1 MTVINTSISALT
13 AQNAQRSANNMMGL
27 AMQRLSTGQRIN
39 SAKDGAAGL
48 AISQKMI
55 ADVRG
60 LAVAI
65 DALPLSYSGLNKIS
79 PAV

>member
-1 MTVINTSISALT
+1 MTVVKTSISALT
-13 AQNAQRSANNMMGL
+13 AQDSQLRANNMMGL
-27 AMQRLSTGQRIN
+27 AMQRLLTGQRIS
-39 SAKDGAAGL
+39 SAKNDAAGL
-48 AISQKMI
+48 AISQKMT

-65 DALPLSYSGLNKIS
+65 DALPLSYSGLNEIS

>member
-13 AQNAQRSANNMMGL
+13 AQNAQCSANNMMGL

-48 AISQKMI
+48 AIS
-55 ADVRG
+55 
-60 LAVAI
+60 
-65 DALPLSYSGLNKIS
+65 
-79 PAV
+79 

>member
-1 MTVINTSISALT
+1 MTVVKTSISALT
-13 AQNAQRSANNMMGL
+13 AQDSQLRANNMMGL
-27 AMQRLSTGQRIN
+27 AMQRLLTGQRIS
-39 SAKDGAAGL
+39 SAKDDPAGL

>member
-1 MTVINTSISALT
+1 MTVINTNISALT

-27 AMQRLSTGQRIN
+27 AMQRPSTGQRIN
-39 SAKDGAAGL
+39 SAKDDAAGL
-48 AISQKMI
+48 AISQKVT

-65 DALPLSYSGLNKIS
+65 DAPPLSSSSLN
-79 PAV
+79 

>member
-1 MTVINTSISALT
+1 MTVINTNISALT

-39 SAKDGAAGL
+39 SAKDDAAGL
-48 AISQKMI
+48 TISQKMT

-60 LAVAI
+60 LAVAMRNAAI
-65 DALPLSYSGLNKIS
+65 FLRFE
-79 PAV
+79 

>member
-1 MTVINTSISALT
+1 MTVINTNISALT
-13 AQNAQRSANNMMGL
+13 AQNAQRIANNMMGL

-39 SAKDGAAGL
+39 SAKDDAAGL